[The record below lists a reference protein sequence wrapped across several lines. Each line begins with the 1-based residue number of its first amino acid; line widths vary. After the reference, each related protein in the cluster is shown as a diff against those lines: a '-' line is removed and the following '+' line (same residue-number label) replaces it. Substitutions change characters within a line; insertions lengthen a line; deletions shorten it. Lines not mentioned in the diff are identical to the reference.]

1 MSKVSPY
8 LLRERALEEQVV
20 SSFKHRRTETAS
32 CCRCNVPVGNSVAFW
47 KSILDSYPSH
57 ELVFWSVEL
66 KPDTSVPFD
75 LWVGCSSKSPS
86 FLELKLSL
94 YKFSPAFHNRV
105 LSLSSRPL
113 VLMLCISSSIRLQMA
128 PLRLLLL

>member
-75 LWVGCSSKSPS
+75 LWVSCSNYRWPLCVFSFCESSPPS
-86 FLELKLSL
+86 PLYHLVESPYLLYLE
-94 YKFSPAFHNRV
+94 FF
-105 LSLSSRPL
+105 
-113 VLMLCISSSIRLQMA
+113 Q
-128 PLRLLLL
+128 